1 MPGVVVN
8 TGVRIGG
15 AGAEQAPS
23 STLFVVGTA
32 ERGRTSAFTVRGMS
46 EFVAEF
52 GDYTGDGSL
61 HQNVQM
67 FFEEGGI
74 RAVVAR
80 VVGPSATSG
89 TLALKDS
96 SDVNAIVLTAANP
109 GDWSADVNVTV
120 VNNST
125 SFTIDITLKGAN
137 IFSGTFSTNA
147 EAISAI
153 NNTISNILTAAAGTS
168 SNLPD
173 SFTDDLVAGDADLDA
188 VTDSNFIAALDE
200 FGDELG
206 TGVVAIPGRYGS
218 SVWDALAAHAEANR
232 RVAFASFS
240 TATSYSAAIAAA
252 SAYGGSSAAEKS
264 KYGHIAFY
272 WPQVVVPDGVGG
284 SRVLSPET
292 YAAAARARQI
302 VATGGPWRAPAGI
315 SSASRF
321 VLGLSSNGATTKV
334 PKTIANALD
343 DGRVNAIRVIDGQV
357 RIYGARSA
365 SSDTVNWRYIT
376 YRDTV
381 NQVAVNCE
389 KSLEQFV
396 FSPIDSRK
404 TLFGAISSA
413 LVSILDSVKDN
424 GGLYSMVDA
433 LGNEVDRGYSVE
445 VNDSLNPLAE
455 LAEGRIAARVG
466 LRVAGVADLITLTIT
481 KSSLTAAL

>member
-23 STLFVVGTA
+23 STLFIVGTA
-32 ERGRTSAFTVRGMS
+32 ERGRTTAFTVRSMS
-46 EFVAEF
+46 EFVAEY
-52 GDYTGDGSL
+52 GDYSGDGTL
-61 HQNVQM
+61 HQNLQM

-80 VVGPSATSG
+80 VVGASPTKG

-96 SDVNAIVLTAANP
+96 SDVNAIVLTAASF
-109 GDWSADVNVTV
+109 GEWSTNLAATV
-120 VNNST
+120 ENNTS
-125 SFTIDITLKGAN
+125 SFTLDITLKGAS
-137 IFSGTFSTNA
+137 ILSGTFSTNA
-147 EAISAI
+147 EAIAAV
-153 NNTISNILTAAAGTS
+153 NNTISNIVVATAGTS

-173 SFTDDLVAGDADLDA
+173 TFTDEFSAGDAQLDV
-188 VTDSNFIAALDE
+188 VTDTNFVNALDE

-206 TGVVAIPGRYGS
+206 TGVVAIPGRNGS
-218 SVWDALAAHAEANR
+218 AVWDALAAHAQENKR
-232 RVAFASFS
+232 IAFASFS
-240 TATSYSAAIAAA
+240 ASTSHSAAISAA
-252 SAYGGSSAAEKS
+252 SAYAGTTAADKS
-264 KYGHIAFY
+264 KYGHLAFY
-272 WPQVVVPDGVGG
+272 WPQVVVPDGAGG
-284 SRVLSPET
+284 SRALSPEA
-292 YAAAARARQI
+292 YAAAVRARQI
-302 VATGGPWRAPAGI
+302 IATGGPWRPAAGV
-315 SSASRF
+315 SSAARF
-321 VLGLSSNGATTKV
+321 AIGLSSNGAATKV

-343 DGRVNAIRVIDGQV
+343 NGRVNAIRVIDGQI

-381 NQVAVNCE
+381 NQVATNCE
-389 KSLEQFV
+389 QALEQFV
-396 FSPIDSRK
+396 FSPIDNRK
-404 TLFGAISSA
+404 TLFGAISSS
-413 LVSILDSVKDN
+413 LVSILETVKDN

-433 LGNEVDRGYSVE
+433 LGNDVDRGYSVE
-445 VNDSLNPLAE
+445 VNDSLNPVSE